1 MTRAEVLARL
11 QGHTTELRRMDVASL
26 AVFGSVARDEAG
38 PDSDVDLLVEF
49 ARPVGMFRFLAVK
62 EYLEALLGRPV
73 DLATRDALKR
83 QFRDAILREAIYVS
97 HNESDK
103 NPGLAIRNRG
113 FSWMSM
119 IDGKIEGSEGVC

>member
-11 QGHTTELRRMDVASL
+11 QAHNAELRRMDVASL

-62 EYLEALLGRPV
+62 EYLETILGRPV

-83 QFRDAILREAIYVS
+83 QFRDAILSEAIYAS
-97 HNESDK
+97 
-103 NPGLAIRNRG
+103 
-113 FSWMSM
+113 
-119 IDGKIEGSEGVC
+119 

>member
-1 MTRAEVLARL
+1 MLHPWRFSGRWRAMRL
-11 QGHTTELRRMDVASL
+11 
-26 AVFGSVARDEAG
+26 G

-83 QFRDAILREAIYVS
+83 QFRDAILREAIYAS
-97 HNESDK
+97 
-103 NPGLAIRNRG
+103 
-113 FSWMSM
+113 
-119 IDGKIEGSEGVC
+119 

>member
-1 MTRAEVLARL
+1 
-11 QGHTTELRRMDVASL
+11 
-26 AVFGSVARDEAG
+26 VARDEAG

-62 EYLEALLGRPV
+62 EYLEALLGCPV
-73 DLATRDALKR
+73 DLGTRDALKR
-83 QFRDAILREAIYVS
+83 QFRDAILRGAIYVS

-113 FSWMSM
+113 FSRMSI
-119 IDGKIEGSEGVC
+119 IDCKIEGSEGVC

>member
-11 QGHTTELRRMDVASL
+11 QGHTTELRRMDVVSL

-49 ARPVGMFRFLAVK
+49 TRPVGMFRFLAVK

-83 QFRDAILREAIYVS
+83 QFRDEILSEAVYAS
-97 HNESDK
+97 
-103 NPGLAIRNRG
+103 
-113 FSWMSM
+113 
-119 IDGKIEGSEGVC
+119 

>member
-11 QGHTTELRRMDVASL
+11 QGHAAELRRMDVASL

-38 PDSDVDLLVEF
+38 PDSDVDLLIEF
-49 ARPVGMFRFLAVK
+49 VRPVGMFRFLAVK

-83 QFRDAILREAIYVS
+83 QFRDVILNEAVYAS
-97 HNESDK
+97 
-103 NPGLAIRNRG
+103 
-113 FSWMSM
+113 
-119 IDGKIEGSEGVC
+119 

>member
-11 QGHTTELRRMDVASL
+11 QEHTTELRRMDVASL

-49 ARPVGMFRFLAVK
+49 AWPVGMFRFLAVK

-83 QFRDAILREAIYVS
+83 QFRDAILSEAVYAS
-97 HNESDK
+97 
-103 NPGLAIRNRG
+103 
-113 FSWMSM
+113 
-119 IDGKIEGSEGVC
+119 

>member
-1 MTRAEVLARL
+1 METEMTREEVLARL
-11 QGHTTELRRMDVASL
+11 QEHKAELRSMDVAAL

-62 EYLEALLGRPV
+62 EYLEIILGRPV

-83 QFRDAILREAIYVS
+83 QFRDAILSEAIYAS
-97 HNESDK
+97 
-103 NPGLAIRNRG
+103 
-113 FSWMSM
+113 
-119 IDGKIEGSEGVC
+119 